1 MKCPYCTNPDTK
13 VVDSR
18 LTDSN
23 DSVRRRR
30 ECEKCG
36 KRFTTYERIDIKPIA
51 IIKKDNTRE
60 PFDRNKLM
68 SGLIRACIKRNIS
81 AETLD
86 LLVDDIE
93 NEIHNLPGSEISSKD
108 LGNLVLKRLRDLDKV
123 AYIRFASVY
132 KQFNSVRQF
141 TNELTKLKKK
151 KYQDLYREITS
162 ILK

>member
-60 PFDRNKLM
+60 PFDRHKLM

-81 AETLD
+81 AVTLD
-86 LLVDDIE
+86 QLVDDIE

-132 KQFNSVRQF
+132 KQFNSIRQF

-151 KYQDLYREITS
+151 K
-162 ILK
+162 

>member
-1 MKCPYCTNPDTK
+1 MKCPYCTNPDTR

-151 KYQDLYREITS
+151 K
-162 ILK
+162 

>member
-1 MKCPYCTNPDTK
+1 MKCPYCANADTK

-51 IIKKDNTRE
+51 VIKKDNTRE
-60 PFDRNKLM
+60 PFDRNKIM

-81 AETLD
+81 TGTLD

-93 NEIHNLPGSEISSKD
+93 NEIYNLPGSEIHSRD
-108 LGNLVLKRLRDLDKV
+108 LGNLVLKRLRNLDKV

-151 KYQDLYREITS
+151 K
-162 ILK
+162 

>member
-36 KRFTTYERIDIKPIA
+36 KRFTTYERIETKPIA
-51 IIKKDNTRE
+51 VIKKDNTRE
-60 PFDRNKLM
+60 PFDRNKIM

-81 AETLD
+81 TETLNF
-86 LLVDDIE
+86 LVDDIE
-93 NEIHNLPGSEISSKD
+93 NEIHNLPGNEIHSRD
-108 LGNLVLKRLRDLDKV
+108 LGNLVLKRLKGLDKV

-132 KQFNSVRQF
+132 KQFNNIKQF

-151 KYQDLYREITS
+151 K
-162 ILK
+162 

>member
-1 MKCPYCTNPDTK
+1 MKCPYCANADTK

-30 ECEKCG
+30 ECEKCS
-36 KRFTTYERIDIKPIA
+36 KRFTTYERIEIKPIA

-68 SGLIRACIKRNIS
+68 SGLIRACIKRDIS
-81 AETLD
+81 AGTLD

-93 NEIHNLPGSEISSKD
+93 NEIHNLPGSEIHSKD
-108 LGNLVLKRLRDLDKV
+108 LGNLVLNRLRDLDKV

-132 KQFNSVRQF
+132 KQFNSIRQF

-151 KYQDLYREITS
+151 K
-162 ILK
+162 

>member
-1 MKCPYCTNPDTK
+1 MKCPYCGNPDTK

-36 KRFTTYERIDIKPIA
+36 KRFTTYERVETKPIA
-51 IIKKDNTRE
+51 VIKKDNTRE
-60 PFDRNKLM
+60 PFDRNKIL

-81 AETLD
+81 MEKLNS
-86 LLVDDIE
+86 LVDDIE
-93 NEIHNLPGSEISSKD
+93 NEIHNMQENEIHSREV
-108 LGNLVLKRLRDLDKV
+108 GNLVLKRLVKLDKV

-132 KQFNSVRQF
+132 KQFDNIKQF
-141 TNELTKLKKK
+141 TNELTRLKEKK
-151 KYQDLYREITS
+151 
-162 ILK
+162 